1 MLTGRHIVRDVSCKL
16 CLTKLGWIYEYATE
30 ENQVTEMSQRCTCTV
45 KPVYLLITVDS
56 DHYFGVPI

>member
-30 ENQVTEMSQRCTCTV
+30 ENQE
-45 KPVYLLITVDS
+45 
-56 DHYFGVPI
+56 PISRISVSAENFF